1 MTEFPQEQPTDD
13 TVDQTPGLETVSEP
27 ASVQAPEFTAEQA
40 NEQPATAVDADP
52 TANPIEVT
60 DIAPLAELQQLAEV
74 ALNEIAESD
83 EIGEFVSASVE
94 GDAVAVLQYAVRV
107 PGYTDWFWTVLCTRV
122 PDSAPTVLECFMLPG
137 ENALLAPAWV
147 PWAERLAEFRATHDS
162 QGNLLVPDENDAEG
176 DAQTERE
183 PRERVRTM
191 ARTRVRRRRRRD
203 HRDAEDA
210 ATDAATDESESAGD
224 DTAERTA
231 AETAD
236 AENSPA

>member
-1 MTEFPQEQPTDD
+1 MTESPQEQPADD
-13 TVDQTPGLETVSEP
+13 TVEQVPELETVPEP
-27 ASVQAPEFTAEQA
+27 ASAQAPE
-40 NEQPATAVDADP
+40 PATEQEDEQQVTDADGP
-52 TANPIEVT
+52 EASSPIEVT

-74 ALNEIAESD
+74 ALNEIAEAD
-83 EIGEFVSASVE
+83 EIGEFVAASVE

-162 QGNLLVPDENDAEG
+162 QGNLLVADENDAEG
-176 DAQTERE
+176 DTEAERE

-203 HRDAEDA
+203 HRDTDGAAADA
-210 ATDAATDESESAGD
+210 
-224 DTAERTA
+224 
-231 AETAD
+231 AD
-236 AENSPA
+236 AENSPE

>member
-1 MTEFPQEQPTDD
+1 MTESPQEQPADD
-13 TVDQTPGLETVSEP
+13 TVEQVPELETVPER
-27 ASVQAPEFTAEQA
+27 ASAQAPEPATEQGE
-40 NEQPATAVDADP
+40 EQPETAAEVTEATS
-52 TANPIEVT
+52 PIEVT

-74 ALNEIAESD
+74 ALNEIAEAD
-83 EIGEFVSASVE
+83 EIGEFVAASVE

-162 QGNLLVPDENDAEG
+162 QGNLLVADENEAEG
-176 DAQTERE
+176 GTEAERE
-183 PRERVRTM
+183 PRERVRTV

-203 HRDAEDA
+203 HRDADGAAADA
-210 ATDAATDESESAGD
+210 
-224 DTAERTA
+224 
-231 AETAD
+231 AD
-236 AENSPA
+236 AENSPE